1 MPKIG
6 FFEKTGCLSG
16 LNIGFSRRFMK
27 KLKIPLNSSENFEHF
42 KKKNK
47 VSDLCKMPLIRPR

>member
-1 MPKIG
+1 MLKIG

-16 LNIGFSRRFMK
+16 LNIGFSRHFMK

-42 KKKNK
+42 KKKEQGFG
-47 VSDLCKMPLIRPR
+47 LM